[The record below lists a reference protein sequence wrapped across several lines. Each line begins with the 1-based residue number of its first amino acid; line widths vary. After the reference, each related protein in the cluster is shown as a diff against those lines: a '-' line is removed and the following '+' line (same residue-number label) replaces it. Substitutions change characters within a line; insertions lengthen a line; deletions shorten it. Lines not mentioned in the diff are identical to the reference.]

1 MTAVVGLSSDALID
15 RPRMEAVHAE
25 MSGPVFEPALKE
37 VVRQLWKLAREVLEA
52 ERVEVLRRR
61 LKQITVIADRFGL
74 KAVRA
79 CAQAIADASAGRD
92 KDDFPA
98 PQTEE
103 LWERLRDALW
113 ETQALIESGQVAQ
126 EVSQA
131 A

>member
-15 RPRMEAVHAE
+15 RPRLEAVRAG
-25 MSGPVFEPALKE
+25 MGAPVFEPALRE

-52 ERVEVLRRR
+52 ERVELLRRR

-74 KAVRA
+74 KAVRV
-79 CAQAIADASAGRD
+79 CAQAVADASAGLD
-92 KDDFPA
+92 KDGFPA

-103 LWERLRDALW
+103 LWEKLRDALW

-126 EVSQA
+126 DASKA